1 MYGDRLDWSSS
12 FRLHWHSNVFWSVP
26 KAIIIIP
33 EIALFTFLLV
43 PYRCVAGFGGQVDF
57 IRGAG
62 EGYDG
67 KGKPIIAM
75 ASMSPRGVSKIVPV
89 IKEGMVSFSLE
100 VKRKFLQLCNSIN

>member
-1 MYGDRLDWSSS
+1 MALECILVSPQGNNRTGDRTVHVLIGPIYGY
-12 FRLHWHSNVFWSVP
+12 VV
-26 KAIIIIP
+26 
-33 EIALFTFLLV
+33 
-43 PYRCVAGFGGQVDF
+43 GFGGQVDF

-89 IKEGMVSFSLE
+89 IKEGMVSYNLSSL
-100 VKRKFLQLCNSIN
+100 K